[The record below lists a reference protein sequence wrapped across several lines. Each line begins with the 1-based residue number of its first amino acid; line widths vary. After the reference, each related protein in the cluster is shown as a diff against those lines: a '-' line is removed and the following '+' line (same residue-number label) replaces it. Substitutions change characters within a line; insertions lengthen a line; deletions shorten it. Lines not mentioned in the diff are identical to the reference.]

1 MQTTYSA
8 PTVTNH
14 GDVVLNTR
22 KNSNPILV
30 ESDTRRSATG
40 ASLSFGL

>member
-1 MQTTYSA
+1 MQTNYAA
-8 PTVTNH
+8 PTVTSQ
-14 GDVVLNTR
+14 GDVVLNTQ
-22 KNSNPILV
+22 KNSHPILV